1 VKNSDK
7 LTLSPDD
14 PGHRLP
20 TALPPLHSEE
30 ELENFSK
37 MVKTR
42 KSI

>member
-1 VKNSDK
+1 MNS
-7 LTLSPDD
+7 SPRD
-14 PGHRLP
+14 PGPRLP
-20 TALPPLHSEE
+20 QGPTPPLHSEV